1 MSSVWIDEDLEE
13 QIVLPVYIPKVHV
26 PRHMKSR
33 KTPIVNNLED
43 IEKSSESNEPSTK
56 RILSA
61 IATFV
66 FEIAAI
72 FIIIWF
78 AAHGTF

>member
-13 QIVLPVYIPKVHV
+13 QIVLPVCIPKVHV

-33 KTPIVNNLED
+33 KTPVIDDLED
-43 IEKSSESNEPSTK
+43 IEKMSESNEPSTK
-56 RILSA
+56 RIISA
-61 IATFV
+61 IVTFV

-72 FIIIWF
+72 FIFIWF
-78 AAHGTF
+78 AAHCIF